1 MDIFGFENGGLL
13 GGEDILGFEDGGLLG
28 GEDIFGSSENGYELN
43 GVYSTES
50 DIGNR
55 NISFEGYS
63 QSEIDRHI
71 SDAESDKARYESLSR
86 HHASLGNNS
95 ITNADAKSHFEEA
108 NRYEELAKE
117 AEKEA
122 NKWRHTKPS

>member
-1 MDIFGFENGGLL
+1 MDIF
-13 GGEDILGFEDGGLLG
+13 GFEDGGLLG
-28 GEDIFGSSENGYELN
+28 GEGIFGSSENGSELN

-50 DIGNR
+50 DIGSS
-55 NISFEGYS
+55 NIPFEGYS

-71 SDAESDKARYESLSR
+71 ADAENDKARYKSLSKS
-86 HHASLGNNS
+86 HASLGNNS

-122 NKWRHTKPS
+122 NKWRFTKPSE